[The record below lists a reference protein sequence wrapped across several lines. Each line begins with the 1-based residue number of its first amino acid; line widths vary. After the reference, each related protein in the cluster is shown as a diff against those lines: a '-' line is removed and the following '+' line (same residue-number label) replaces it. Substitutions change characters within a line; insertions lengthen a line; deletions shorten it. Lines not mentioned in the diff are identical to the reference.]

1 MTNTSHLAG
10 ARAFVRRLI
19 ATLTLLAVVT
29 GATAAELTFAV
40 HPVLPQ
46 ARTIQ
51 VYQPL
56 ATYLSKATGQNIKLV
71 TSPNFLAH
79 WQMMKRGEYDL
90 ILDGPHFTDYRVKKM
105 GYTVLAKL
113 PEVVSH
119 ALVANE
125 EQMILEPAELVGK
138 TIATTAA
145 PAVGALQLAE
155 LYPNPLRQP
164 RIVETPDFQEA
175 AELAAQGKVAA
186 AMIPS
191 PLVGRYPNLITVHTT
206 TQVPSPGISA
216 SPKVGAELQQALRRA
231 LLDAPNNPDG
241 RKALEAL
248 NTAAL
253 EAADDSSFQGM
264 AQLLEGMWGY

>member
-1 MTNTSHLAG
+1 MTSTPHLAG
-10 ARAFVRRLI
+10 PRGFVRRLVAI
-19 ATLTLLAVVT
+19 FALLAAVT
-29 GATAAELTFAV
+29 GTAVAELTFAV

-56 ATYLSKATGQNIKLV
+56 VSYLSKATGQDIKLV
-71 TSPNFLAH
+71 TSANFLTH
-79 WQMMKRGEYDL
+79 WQMMKRGGYDL

-125 EQMILEPAELVGK
+125 DQMILEPAELVGK

-164 RIVETPDFQEA
+164 TIVETPDFQEA
-175 AELAAQGKVAA
+175 AELAAQGKVVA

-191 PLVGRYPNLITVHTT
+191 PLVGRYPNLTTVLTT
-206 TQVPSPGISA
+206 AQVPSPGISA
-216 SPKVGAELQQALRRA
+216 SPKVGGELQQALRRA
-231 LLDAPNNPDG
+231 LLDAPNSPDG

-248 NTAAL
+248 NTGAL
-253 EAADDSSFQGM
+253 EPADNSSFQGM
-264 AQLLEGMWGY
+264 AKLLEGIWGY